1 MVISGFLAG
10 LGGVVQGLGTF
21 QNFFIQ
27 GTSLSIGFDGMA
39 VSLLGSGSSVGILL
53 SALLFSI
60 LKLGGQGMQVAG
72 IPSELVDV
80 NIAII
85 IFFVGISFVI
95 RFVLAKFFGTKK
107 EVAVVEEVE
116 ANPSDQDE
124 EGGKI

>member
-1 MVISGFLAG
+1 M
-10 LGGVVQGLGTF
+10 
-21 QNFFIQ
+21 
-27 GTSLSIGFDGMA
+27 
-39 VSLLGSGSSVGILL
+39 
-53 SALLFSI
+53 
-60 LKLGGQGMQVAG
+60 
-72 IPSELVDV
+72 